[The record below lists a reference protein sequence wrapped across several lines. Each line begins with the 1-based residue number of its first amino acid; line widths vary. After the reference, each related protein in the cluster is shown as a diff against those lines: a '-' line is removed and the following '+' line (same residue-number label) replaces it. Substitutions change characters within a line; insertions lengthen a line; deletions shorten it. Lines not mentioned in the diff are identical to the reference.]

1 MTSPTRLTRHLRR
14 NITDVER
21 HLWRRLRDRQIKGF
35 KFRRQHPFREYVL
48 DFVCL
53 EAKLVI
59 ELDDSQHFDAQSP
72 DAVKTSKL
80 VAAGF
85 QVLRFWNNEVL
96 SNIEGVLEVVWRA
109 LPEEIQPPPSLPS
122 PLQGEGDEAL
132 EEKSNIAISQGDSVT
147 PSPYK
152 GEDRDRMDAG
162 DPLPRKASAQRMKSN
177 AGAVAEDRGDK
188 K

>member
-1 MTSPTRLTRHLRR
+1 MTNPTRLTRHLRR

-132 EEKSNIAISQGDSVT
+132 EEKSSIAIPQGDSVT
-147 PSPYK
+147 PSSLQGEGENSVQVASNLTQLDTATPSPYK
-152 GEDRDRMDAG
+152 GEGWDGG
-162 DPLPRKASAQRMKSN
+162 DQK
-177 AGAVAEDRGDK
+177 
-188 K
+188 